1 MINKVIIGL
10 LIFLV
15 VLNGSIGAYSYT
27 LNQEIDDLNQQLA
40 ASQGEQEA
48 HISVLQGGLDA
59 QEVRITAVNDE
70 IENLRGETIMRLDT
84 LGQEIEGTS
93 ASIGEVEEKIAVIT
107 EEYSRYIINAHE
119 VYQGVSQATVGITD
133 GDRLAGSGFVYTSAH
148 VVTAH
153 HVVENLT
160 EIYVV
165 FPDGRVSAATVAGT
179 SRYSDVA
186 VLALE
191 EEMDIEPLVMADSA
205 MVKVGD
211 PVFTIGSPFS
221 LSETLTSGIVSHTNR
236 FVSIEYDSQTRAV
249 ANIIQF
255 DAAANSG
262 NSGCPLLNSKGE
274 VIGLVTARIKPE
286 EGDGIN
292 YAVSSNKVKRVAMA
306 LIEQGIFNYPWLGVG
321 GTDLTPRIVQEKELE
336 SIHGILV
343 KNVLTDG
350 PAEAAGIKVDDIIVA
365 IDGVSIRNMADLTAY
380 LGEYKSPDE
389 LATVKILRDKTEL
402 EITVRLGTAP

>member
-119 VYQGVSQATVGITD
+119 VYQRVSQATVGITD

-306 LIEQGIFNYPWLGVG
+306 LIEQGIFNYPWL
-321 GTDLTPRIVQEKELE
+321 
-336 SIHGILV
+336 H
-343 KNVLTDG
+343 
-350 PAEAAGIKVDDIIVA
+350 
-365 IDGVSIRNMADLTAY
+365 
-380 LGEYKSPDE
+380 
-389 LATVKILRDKTEL
+389 
-402 EITVRLGTAP
+402 